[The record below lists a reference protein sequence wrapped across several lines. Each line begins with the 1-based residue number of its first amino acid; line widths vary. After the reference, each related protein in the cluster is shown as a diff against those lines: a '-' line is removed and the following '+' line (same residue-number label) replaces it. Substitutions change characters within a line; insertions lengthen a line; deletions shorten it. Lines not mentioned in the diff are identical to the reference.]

1 MREHWETAQHRS
13 WHVADLQKRD
23 LVSVTTK
30 GRKQSHVLFSWGS
43 IASPRDTNLGTL
55 GAEAGPTMTSGLSTS
70 KAQDLLS
77 QNSFICLWLGGPTQ
91 PSLWFSGE

>member
-43 IASPRDTNLGTL
+43 IASPRDTNLGSL
-55 GAEAGPTMTSGLSTS
+55 GAEAGPTMMSGLSTS

-77 QNSFICLWLGGPTQ
+77 LTKLIHLPVAGGPHAAI
-91 PSLWFSGE
+91 PLVLR